1 MHRWLGLV
9 PVFISLFW
17 VVFIVAT
24 QAHYCK
30 PPQTDEGTAAHL
42 FQIMMVAQIPLV
54 AGFVLTKGTKPLG
67 RILPMLAVQ
76 AIAWGAAALAAR
88 VMT

>member
-1 MHRWLGLV
+1 MHRWLGFV

-17 VVFIVAT
+17 VVVIVAT

-42 FQIMMVAQIPLV
+42 FQITMVAQLPAIV
-54 AGFVLTKGTKPLG
+54 GFVVTKGAKPLR

-76 AIAWGAAALAAR
+76 AVAWGAAALAAR
-88 VMT
+88 FMT